1 MGNNLIPLPPSAPG
15 QEYLDITRRVPD
27 LEDYIDMARRHRAWV
42 LGPLFAGL
50 VIAVVVAFL
59 WPDTYTSTAVMRIT
73 PPQVPERLV
82 PTATNVQMADRL
94 MQMEQDILSQAS
106 LSELIQ
112 RPALDLYKSERDR
125 KPMVDVVEDMRRN
138 ITIRMIDTPAGM
150 GRDRRMASAFRV
162 SFSYPDRY
170 KAQAVVN
177 ELVTKFTEQNIR
189 VLRDQTSLTTDF
201 LKDEQDDAKA
211 QLERLTSE
219 LAQFRMANQGRLPE
233 QMQSNIAALNS
244 VQMQMH
250 SLGDLINRAQQDK
263 LTLETNLQN
272 LKTQASLLQGS
283 LEETTVAAAAT
294 NQRLEQLRKTILDV
308 ETAISAMLETYKE
321 NHPDVRT
328 RRAQLEVL
336 KRERDRMETQELERE
351 PAARSTRMNP
361 QVERMLQ
368 DVKASIALTQ
378 THIQN
383 KELEMAERTRQQS
396 QLQQRV
402 AQLQARIEAAP
413 ANEQRY
419 AQLIQD
425 VSIAKQRYEE
435 LSKKRELSE
444 TAQALEARKGG
455 ENLEVLDRASLPEK
469 PTEPNRLMI
478 ALAGVGAGLVFGV
491 FVAGAKEMKDTSLKN
506 LKDVRAYTNLPVLS
520 SVPLLENSD
529 LIRKK
534 RRLVWLAWTAAVIVG
549 LLVMA
554 AAIYYYYYSARV

>member
-1 MGNNLIPLPPSAPG
+1 
-15 QEYLDITRRVPD
+15 
-27 LEDYIDMARRHRAWV
+27 
-42 LGPLFAGL
+42 
-50 VIAVVVAFL
+50 VVAFL

>member
-27 LEDYIDMARRHRAWV
+27 LEDYVDMARRHRAWV

-125 KPMVDVVEDMRRN
+125 KPMVDVVEDMRRK
-138 ITIRMIDTPAGM
+138 ITIRMIDTPGGM

-211 QLERLTSE
+211 HLDRLTSE

-554 AAIYYYYYSARV
+554 AAIYFYYSARV

>member
-27 LEDYIDMARRHRAWV
+27 LEDYVDMARRHRAWV

>member
-1 MGNNLIPLPPSAPG
+1 
-15 QEYLDITRRVPD
+15 
-27 LEDYIDMARRHRAWV
+27 
-42 LGPLFAGL
+42 
-50 VIAVVVAFL
+50 
-59 WPDTYTSTAVMRIT
+59 
-73 PPQVPERLV
+73 
-82 PTATNVQMADRL
+82 
-94 MQMEQDILSQAS
+94 
-106 LSELIQ
+106 
-112 RPALDLYKSERDR
+112 
-125 KPMVDVVEDMRRN
+125 
-138 ITIRMIDTPAGM
+138 
-150 GRDRRMASAFRV
+150 
-162 SFSYPDRY
+162 
-170 KAQAVVN
+170 
-177 ELVTKFTEQNIR
+177 
-189 VLRDQTSLTTDF
+189 
-201 LKDEQDDAKA
+201 
-211 QLERLTSE
+211 
-219 LAQFRMANQGRLPE
+219 
-233 QMQSNIAALNS
+233 
-244 VQMQMH
+244 MQMH

>member
-27 LEDYIDMARRHRAWV
+27 LEDYVDMARRHRAWV

-125 KPMVDVVEDMRRN
+125 KPMVDVVEDMRRK

-219 LAQFRMANQGRLPE
+219 LAQFRMTNQGRLPE

-283 LEETTVAAAAT
+283 LEETTMVAAAT

>member
-1 MGNNLIPLPPSAPG
+1 
-15 QEYLDITRRVPD
+15 
-27 LEDYIDMARRHRAWV
+27 
-42 LGPLFAGL
+42 
-50 VIAVVVAFL
+50 
-59 WPDTYTSTAVMRIT
+59 
-73 PPQVPERLV
+73 
-82 PTATNVQMADRL
+82 
-94 MQMEQDILSQAS
+94 
-106 LSELIQ
+106 
-112 RPALDLYKSERDR
+112 
-125 KPMVDVVEDMRRN
+125 
-138 ITIRMIDTPAGM
+138 
-150 GRDRRMASAFRV
+150 
-162 SFSYPDRY
+162 
-170 KAQAVVN
+170 
-177 ELVTKFTEQNIR
+177 
-189 VLRDQTSLTTDF
+189 
-201 LKDEQDDAKA
+201 
-211 QLERLTSE
+211 
-219 LAQFRMANQGRLPE
+219 
-233 QMQSNIAALNS
+233 
-244 VQMQMH
+244 
-250 SLGDLINRAQQDK
+250 
-263 LTLETNLQN
+263 
-272 LKTQASLLQGS
+272 
-283 LEETTVAAAAT
+283 
-294 NQRLEQLRKTILDV
+294 
-308 ETAISAMLETYKE
+308 
-321 NHPDVRT
+321 
-328 RRAQLEVL
+328 
-336 KRERDRMETQELERE
+336 METQELERE